1 MIVDL
6 HAHTYYSDGSLS
18 PSELVA
24 LAIQRCASILAVT
37 DHDSI
42 AGVSEALTAA
52 NGRDIKVIPGIE
64 ISCDVKCSSD
74 TIHLVGLYLNTD
86 YAPLKELSRHKSEI
100 REIQTRKMMGL
111 ANKYFKT
118 NITWEDLKTKTRGVP
133 SRPHIA
139 MALLDKGIVKNIE
152 KGIRF
157 FLKGGSCYIESEEKN
172 VSAEEAI
179 KIIHGAGGIA
189 ILAHLAAYK
198 NENKFVS
205 YKEQEIL
212 INELVHSGLD
222 GIEIYIPGLSK
233 EDKEFGESIVKKHRL
248 LTSGGSDFHDEKFLP
263 ENKLG
268 FIDTTKT
275 TLTVLHREAAFR
287 SC

>member
-6 HAHTYYSDGSLS
+6 HTHTYYSDGSLS

-24 LAIQRCASILAVT
+24 LASQRCVSILAIT

-42 AGVSEALTAA
+42 AGVPEALAAA
-52 NGRDIKVIPGIE
+52 NGKDIKVIPGIE

-74 TIHLVGLYLNTD
+74 TIHLIGLYVNTD
-86 YAPLKELSRHKSEI
+86 YNPLRELSKYKTEI
-100 REIQTRKMMGL
+100 KEIKTKKMMEL

-118 NITWEDLKTKTRGVP
+118 DITWEDLKAKTHGVP
-133 SRPHIA
+133 RRPHLA
-139 MALLDKGIVKNIE
+139 MVLLDKGIVKNIE
-152 KGIRF
+152 KGIGL
-157 FLKGGSCYIESEEKN
+157 FLKGGPCYIESGEKN
-172 VSAEEAI
+172 ITAADAI
-179 KIIHGAGGIA
+179 KIIHGAGGLA

-212 INELVHSGLD
+212 IDELARSGLD
-222 GIEIYIPGLSK
+222 GIEIYIPELLK
-233 EDKEFGESIVKKHRL
+233 EDREFGESMVKKHRL
-248 LTSGGSDFHDEKFLP
+248 LTSGGSDFHDEKFIP
-263 ENKLG
+263 KNKLG
-268 FIDTTKT
+268 SIDTTKT

-287 SC
+287 S